1 MSQSLKSRPSDLL
14 HIKNPT
20 HAFCFDRAVWKFG
33 ATLDGQLEAI
43 SEKAKK
49 PASAKARQQ
58 LLLTQWLAEPGAKG
72 FYRDP
77 AAAM

>member
-1 MSQSLKSRPSDLL
+1 MSQALNSRPSDLFK
-14 HIKNPT
+14 IKNAI

-33 ATLDGQLEAI
+33 ATLDSQLDAI

-49 PASAKARQQ
+49 PASAKAKRQM
-58 LLLTQWLAEPGAKG
+58 LLTQWLAEPGAKG
-72 FYRDP
+72 FYKDP